1 MQTDILASRP
11 RTDDGQ
17 LLDQAGNNIGR
28 ARIKAFLIVPTA
40 AAGSVVFK
48 DGGASGSTK
57 MTINMLA
64 NSTNSDYIILPGEG
78 VLFQTNI
85 YVDVTS
91 IASVMVWY
99 GYVSC
104 MATSGREEP
113 QRRLERQGSGFLQRS
128 QSGQTGVEAP
138 PARGRQQAR
147 LFLCKDDWDEE
158 KTHIREDSQR
168 PKQSD

>member
-57 MTINMLA
+57 MTINTLA

-78 VLFQTNI
+78 VLFQTSI

-99 GYVSC
+99 G
-104 MATSGREEP
+104 
-113 QRRLERQGSGFLQRS
+113 
-128 QSGQTGVEAP
+128 
-138 PARGRQQAR
+138 
-147 LFLCKDDWDEE
+147 
-158 KTHIREDSQR
+158 
-168 PKQSD
+168 